1 MNVSLQPPQLKSWW
15 RLPLIF
21 VVLGCA
27 MAAVLPLFAD
37 RLIYFPDYASRRAPA
52 GMQKIP
58 SEAGEIAVL
67 HLPNPSARFTLWFFH
82 GNAESLG
89 DLEPFL
95 LALRDAGYAVFAFDY
110 PGYGQS
116 TGKPTE
122 KTVYASA
129 RAARAY
135 LRDVA
140 RVPAEKTIL
149 FGRSLGGGPAVQM
162 ALEERNAGLIL
173 QSTFMSAFRV
183 VTRWRLLPFD
193 QYENLK
199 KIPRVNCPVLVM
211 HGKADEVIAFSHAEK
226 LFAAAKE
233 PKRYLWVDRA
243 RHNDFL
249 SVAGADFWRALREFT
264 AVCAPPTAGNP

>member
-1 MNVSLQPPQLKSWW
+1 MNAVLRSPGPSSWW

-21 VVLGCA
+21 VVLMGV
-27 MAAVLPLFAD
+27 MAVALPLFAD
-37 RLIYFPDYASRRAPA
+37 GLIYFPDDASRRAPA

-67 HLPNPSARFTLWFFH
+67 HLPNSSARFTLWFFH

-162 ALEERNAGLIL
+162 ALEERNAGLVL

-183 VTRWRLLPFD
+183 VTRWRVLPFD

-199 KIPRVNCPVLVM
+199 KLARVNSPVLVM
-211 HGKADEVIAFSHAEK
+211 HGRADEVIAFGHAEK
-226 LFAAAKE
+226 LLAAAKE
-233 PKRYLWVDRA
+233 PKRHLWVERA
-243 RHNDFL
+243 GHNDFL
-249 SVAGADFWRALREFT
+249 SVAGADFWQTLRDFSAL
-264 AVCAPPTAGNP
+264 CALPIAASP